1 MLYFIIYMIQVI
13 PIISDMVQILAG
25 ISLVLTLMLGVGCL
39 MNIGAPCTP
48 KIMKFVKI
56 LSITCC
62 VSTLLALLIPNKTT
76 LYQMSA
82 VYFGKQI
89 NKSVQ
94 VDAKIQKISTIMDLN
109 LDNTIKDLIN
119 NAKED

>member
-1 MLYFIIYMIQVI
+1 MLYFIIYMMQVI
-13 PIISDMVQILAG
+13 PIISDMVHALAG
-25 ISLVLTLMLGVGCL
+25 ISLALTLMLGLGCL
-39 MNIGAPCTP
+39 MSIGDPSIP

-62 VSTLLALLIPNKTT
+62 VSSLLALLIPNKTT

-82 VYFGKQI
+82 VYLGKQI
-89 NKSVQ
+89 NKSVRIN
-94 VDAKIQKISTIMDLN
+94 DKIQKISTVIDLN

-119 NAKED
+119 EAKEQ